1 MRDGWKATWNRR
13 EPGLILRVPPAL
25 LHAPREVKESLL
37 LWSILVSRRRR
48 GKDAADRLERRLL
61 EERIRRHLQ
70 SEGGKDAPGSPH
82 RKRRLAA
89 NARRLDRLITLGRHH
104 DLQAS
109 LDRVN
114 AEYFGGALEARITWA
129 ARLGGLSTHR
139 IAEDGEGRPFHLI
152 TISRGYDSPDVTP
165 EILGGVVYHE
175 CLHIAIPPRM
185 EGGRRVV
192 HGRDFRLRERQ
203 YAHFHVWRKWH
214 REGLPRALRRLA
226 REG

>member
-1 MRDGWKATWNRR
+1 MRDSWRASWNRR
-13 EPGLILRVPPAL
+13 EPGLLLRVPPAL
-25 LHAPREVKESLL
+25 FHAPREVKESLL
-37 LWSILVSRRRR
+37 RWAVLVSKRRRR
-48 GKDAADRLERRLL
+48 KDAADRLERRLL
-61 EERIRRHLQ
+61 EEIVRRHLK
-70 SEGGKDAPGSPH
+70 SACDDPSASPI

-89 NARRLDRLITLGRHH
+89 NARRLGRLKARGRHH
-104 DLQAS
+104 DLQAI
-109 LDRVN
+109 LERVN

-139 IAEDGEGRPFHLI
+139 IAEDGEGKPYHLI
-152 TISRGYDSPDVTP
+152 TISRGYDGPDVTP

-203 YAHFHVWRKWH
+203 YAHFHEWRRWH

>member
-1 MRDGWKATWNRR
+1 MRDGWKASWNRR
-13 EPGLILRVPPAL
+13 EPGLLLRVPPAL
-25 LHAPREVKESLL
+25 FHAPVDVKESLL
-37 LWSILVSRRRR
+37 RWAVLVSKRRR
-48 GKDAADRLERRLL
+48 GKDPAVRLERRLL
-61 EERIRRHLQ
+61 EELIRRHLK
-70 SEGGKDAPGSPH
+70 SADGLDEPGSPV

-89 NARRLDRLITLGRHH
+89 NARRLARLSTRGRHH

-109 LDRVN
+109 LERVN
-114 AEYFGGALEARITWA
+114 AEYFGGTLEARITWA
-129 ARLGGLSTHR
+129 VRLGGLSTHR
-139 IAEDGEGRPFHLI
+139 LAEDGEGRPYHLI

-203 YAHFHVWRKWH
+203 YAHFQEWRKWH